1 VSDQRDDPSCQGCRF
16 WQSENG
22 EMGDCRRHAPRPIM
36 DAILPTVTLAEGEE
50 DTSDQAI
57 WPVTFAGDWCG
68 EFRERPDVF
77 RPSWGPR

>member
-1 VSDQRDDPSCQGCRF
+1 VSDVRDDPACQGCRF

-36 DAILPTVTLAEGEE
+36 DAQLPRAEVPEGGEE
-50 DTSDQAI
+50 AAGEAF
-57 WPVTFAGDWCG
+57 WPITFASDWCG
-68 EFRERPDVF
+68 EFKERPDVF